1 VISLVVVFL
10 SVAAYLFLLFRILFH
25 GFRIL
30 SSPALTIVLLTLAL
44 ALVIWAYVNKLRRQ
58 SDAMAGSL
66 SGSGG
71 AAVEDS
77 GSFSFRVAGTTF
89 SNEDGEN
96 RQDILRHLKFGDA
109 PWADDPED
117 LLATFEETSIDGR
130 QAFAVLVNGYQVGFV
145 PKSMVPRVAAAREH
159 VATCFVSSVR
169 IIGGGTDPEGNPLNY
184 GCEIT
189 LDF

>member
-1 VISLVVVFL
+1 MVIVFL
-10 SVAAYLFLLFRILFH
+10 SVVAYLFLLFRILFH
-25 GFRIL
+25 GFRIF
-30 SSPALTIVLLTLAL
+30 SSPALTIALLTFAL
-44 ALVIWAYVNKLRRQ
+44 ALIIWAYVNSLRKRA
-58 SDAMAGSL
+58 D
-66 SGSGG
+66 
-71 AAVEDS
+71 AAVGKFSAPAADDS

-89 SNEDGEN
+89 PNEDGES
-96 RQDILRHLKFGDA
+96 RQAILRHLKFGDA

-117 LLATFEETSIDGR
+117 LLATIEETSIDGR

-145 PKSMVPRVAAAREH
+145 PKSMISRVAAAREH

-169 IIGGGTDPEGNPLNY
+169 IVGGGTDPDGNPLNY